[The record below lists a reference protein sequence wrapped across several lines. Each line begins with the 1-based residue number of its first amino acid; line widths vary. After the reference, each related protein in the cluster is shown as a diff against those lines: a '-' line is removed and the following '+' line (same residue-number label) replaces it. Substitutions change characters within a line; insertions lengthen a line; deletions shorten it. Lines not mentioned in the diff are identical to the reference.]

1 MVMRPNA
8 FAARLFREESG
19 QDLIEYALLT
29 AFIGLAG
36 AAAWSAIAGSL
47 EAAYTGYDND
57 VQGIYEPLDPG
68 ATP

>member
-1 MVMRPNA
+1 MRLPLWLTR
-8 FAARLFREESG
+8 FAADDSG
-19 QDLIEYALLT
+19 QDVMEYALLT

-57 VQGIYEPLDPG
+57 VQDIYEPLDPG